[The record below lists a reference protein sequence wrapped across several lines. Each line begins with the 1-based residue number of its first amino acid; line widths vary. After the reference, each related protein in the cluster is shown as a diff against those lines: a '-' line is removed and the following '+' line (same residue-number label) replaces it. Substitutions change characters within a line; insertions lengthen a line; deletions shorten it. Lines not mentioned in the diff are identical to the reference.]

1 MKTYI
6 NSLLPTRLLVG
17 LSMIFLAFSTV
28 SLAQTDDP
36 VAMKKQALQ
45 LMTEQK
51 MTEALPLFE
60 KLSLLTPNDA
70 EVRLKL
76 GFALL
81 GQAANTPAGIE
92 RRKLRVRARDSFI
105 RARDLGDNSELVTG
119 MIEGLPEDGSESK
132 GFSDNAAANKLME
145 QGEAAFSS
153 GKLDDALGFYQDALK
168 IDPRCYFAALFA
180 GDVYLQKEKY
190 TDAEAW
196 YQRAITIDPNI
207 ETAYR
212 YSATPLMKQ
221 KKYDEAR
228 DRYVEAFITDPY
240 NKLAASGIIQWG
252 QATNTKLGHPKIDIP
267 ETTIGADG
275 KSNTTINVN
284 PLADD
289 GSMAWIAYSA
299 TREVWKKDKFA
310 KTYPNEKVYRHSLQ
324 EEADALRSV
333 VSMARSTKPK
343 NLNSQIQM
351 IEKMDKDGVLEA
363 YILMAVPDR
372 DIAQEFPDY
381 LRSNRDK
388 LRKYVV
394 SYVIE
399 QK

>member
-1 MKTYI
+1 
-6 NSLLPTRLLVG
+6 
-17 LSMIFLAFSTV
+17 
-28 SLAQTDDP
+28 
-36 VAMKKQALQ
+36 
-45 LMTEQK
+45 
-51 MTEALPLFE
+51 
-60 KLSLLTPNDA
+60 
-70 EVRLKL
+70 
-76 GFALL
+76 
-81 GQAANTPAGIE
+81 
-92 RRKLRVRARDSFI
+92 LRVRARDSFI